1 MSEVL
6 YFLYSTNSP
15 ACQPLLPVMKKI
27 SNYITVHPIDIDLD
41 VSIRKRIETTD
52 IQTVPC
58 LLVHTPD
65 KIMILENEQLD
76 QFIHKLIAMIQQQQ
90 QSAIPPE
97 AQVTSLVN
105 PNELRPPPPPTET
118 SYNANVN
125 SRLNPMEF
133 SGPPMDVQQPQ
144 SKAEK
149 SVNFDDML
157 ISGGNESTPST
168 SGSEGGYTIDD
179 IIGTGGGGAKSSKAA
194 DEKTS
199 KVRSFAETMKLERDE
214 ADSKYRTPSS

>member
-15 ACQPLLPVMKKI
+15 ACQPLLPVMKNI
-27 SNYITVHPIDIDLD
+27 SNYITVHPIDIDVD
-41 VSIRKRIETTD
+41 PMIRDKIGYTD

-65 KIMILENEQLD
+65 KIMILENQELT
-76 QFIHKLIAMIQQQQ
+76 QFIKKIIEMIQHNNTPQPQPQ
-90 QSAIPPE
+90 PSQ
-97 AQVTSLVN
+97 QVTSLVN
-105 PNELRPPPPPTET
+105 PAEIQQPPPPLDT

-125 SRLNPMEF
+125 SRLGPMEF

-144 SKAEK
+144 SKSEK

-157 ISGGNESTPST
+157 ISGGIDSIPATVEEGYSMNDILA
-168 SGSEGGYTIDD
+168 GEGG
-179 IIGTGGGGAKSSKAA
+179 SKAST
-194 DEKTS
+194 EKTS
-199 KVRSFAETMKLERDE
+199 KVKSYAENMKNERDE
-214 ADSKYRTPSS
+214 EESKFKTRKS

>member
-76 QFIHKLIAMIQQQQ
+76 QFIHKLIDMIQQQQQ

-144 SKAEK
+144 SKSEK

-168 SGSEGGYTIDD
+168 SGSDGYTIDD
-179 IIGTGGGGAKSSKAA
+179 IIGTGGGAKSSKAA

-199 KVRSFAETMKLERDE
+199 KVRSFAETMKQERDE
-214 ADSKYRTPSS
+214 EESKYRKS

>member
-144 SKAEK
+144 SKSEK

-168 SGSEGGYTIDD
+168 SGSDGYTIDD
-179 IIGTGGGGAKSSKAA
+179 IIGAGGGAKSSKAA

-199 KVRSFAETMKLERDE
+199 KVRSFAETMKQERE
-214 ADSKYRTPSS
+214 EEESKYRKS